1 MSNGAIP
8 KDMAV
13 TSLTSQHMVGKFIS
27 SVEHIDGNIIDIE
40 KDIFELQ
47 DVALQISDETLNLAH
62 EVSKVQNDF
71 IELQYIQSMPWFCK
85 SNFTYQEVS
94 SSRWNIQSVPE
105 SSNQLFIREI
115 ELTDTY
121 TGMFILLP
129 RAVYAGE
136 ARSASIY
143 PKTSE
148 ACVFVTSNPND
159 AVRLTSFDLEWF
171 PPKTITETDIYVGH
185 GTLLS
190 NPNKLNGYL
199 FGSVF
204 SSFDNT
210 QTSVEQCV
218 VFPEAGPVYI
228 QSIYLDNNSGN
239 TKIIFVI
246 QKFRTSVST
255 NLPGFSF
262 YGIH

>member
-1 MSNGAIP
+1 MSSGGIP
-8 KDMAV
+8 KDLAV

-27 SVEHIDGNIIDIE
+27 SVEHIDGNIVDIE

-47 DVALQISDETLNLAH
+47 DVALQVSDETLNLAY

-71 IELQYIQSMPWFCK
+71 VEFQYIQSLPWFCK
-85 SNFTYQEVS
+85 SNFIYQEVY
-94 SSRWNIQSVPE
+94 SSRWNNQTVPD
-105 SSNQLFIREI
+105 SSNQLFVREI

-129 RAVYAGE
+129 RALYAGE
-136 ARSASIY
+136 TRSASIY
-143 PKTSE
+143 PKPSE
-148 ACVFVTSNPND
+148 ACVFATTNPND

-171 PPKTITETDIYVGH
+171 PPKTSTESDIYIGH

-190 NPNKLNGYL
+190 KPSALNGYL

-204 SSFDNT
+204 SSSDNT

-218 VFPEAGPVYI
+218 VFPEAGPFYI

-246 QKFRTSVST
+246 QKFKPSINK